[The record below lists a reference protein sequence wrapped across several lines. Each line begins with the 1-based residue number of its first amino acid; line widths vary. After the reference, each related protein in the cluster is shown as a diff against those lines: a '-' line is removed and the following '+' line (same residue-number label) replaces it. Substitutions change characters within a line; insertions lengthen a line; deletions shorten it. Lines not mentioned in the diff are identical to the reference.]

1 MWTSRGRRRNREG
14 RLKRS
19 VATDLEGGHAIRG
32 PIPRQLHRRVAE
44 VRARRSHD
52 RSRRSGRQRQREA
65 GSGVCCL
72 RHRWQ
77 SCQHG
82 KEQDHDPEDG
92 PLEKTQSGV
101 GLGSRPLRVGR
112 RRRPGAVTATIRST
126 CCHVVRP
133 PFGSPAGSLSPV
145 ALRPPLA
152 EGVRFRVPFGV
163 CLV

>member
-1 MWTSRGRRRNREG
+1 MGTSRGRRRDREG
-14 RLKRS
+14 RPERS
-19 VATDLEGGHAIRG
+19 VAADLEGRHANRG
-32 PIPRQLHRRVAE
+32 PVPRQLDRRVAE

-52 RSRRSGRQRQREA
+52 GSRRSGRQRQREA

-77 SCQHG
+77 SRQHG
-82 KEQDHDPEDG
+82 EEQDHDPEDG

-101 GLGSRPLRVGR
+101 GPGSRPLRVGR
-112 RRRPGAVTATIRST
+112 RRGPRAVTATSRST
-126 CCHVVRP
+126 CCHVLWP

-163 CLV
+163 CVV